1 MWGIIK
7 QIAPYAVMY
16 TIPLLITTLGGMFS
30 SRSGILNIALEG
42 LMIIGALVAGYIDYL
57 FAAQIG
63 NLYATLLGLLCAM
76 TIGALFS
83 LLHAF
88 ASINLNADQTIS
100 STAINMAA
108 AAAAL
113 YIARCLTGGSQII
126 TSSMVRTDIPVLS
139 KIPILGPLFFTNTV
153 PTTWIILAVAVIS
166 FVVIEKTTFGLR
178 LRACGEYPEA
188 AETDGI
194 NVKRMRYIAVMLS
207 GAFSGMGGAVYTLT
221 IAGISNGDVQG
232 LGFLALACLIVG
244 QWKVGGILIASLF
257 FGFAYTL
264 GQVSQLIPTFSN
276 LNPMVFKIFPYFITM
291 VMLIFFSKN
300 SKAPKAEGAFFD
312 YKKR

>member
-1 MWGIIK
+1 MWSIIK
-7 QIAPYAVMY
+7 QIAPYAIMY

-30 SRSGILNIALEG
+30 SRSGISNIALEG
-42 LMIIGALVAGYIDYL
+42 LMIVGALVAGYMDYL
-57 FAAQIG
+57 LAPSIG
-63 NLYATLLGLLCAM
+63 NLNATLIGILCAII
-76 TIGALFS
+76 IGAVFS

-88 ASINLNADQTIS
+88 ASINLNAQQTIS
-100 STAINMAA
+100 ATAINMAA

-139 KIPILGPLFFTNTV
+139 KIPVIGPLFFTSTV
-153 PTTWIILAVAVIS
+153 PTTWIVLAIAVIS
-166 FVVIEKTTFGLR
+166 YFVIEKTPFGLR

-188 AETDGI
+188 AEADGV
-194 NVKRMRYIAVMLS
+194 NVKRMRYIGVMIS
-207 GAFSGMGGAVYTLT
+207 GAFAGVGGAVYAIT

-244 QWKVGGILIASLF
+244 QWKVWSILIASLF

-264 GQVSQLIPTFSN
+264 GQVSQLVPSLSS

-300 SKAPKAEGAFFD
+300 SKAPKAEGAYFD